1 MTQSGLSH
9 SRRAFAACPD
19 SAHTTAGYLRSVGC
33 RTDTIPRMVD
43 NPVMPRYS
51 FTLENGACVADAEA
65 TEDLA
70 DDHAALES
78 ATLVA
83 KDLARSTAA
92 RNHYRVVVRNEAGD
106 EIGNVHL
113 VADLR

>member
-1 MTQSGLSH
+1 
-9 SRRAFAACPD
+9 
-19 SAHTTAGYLRSVGC
+19 
-33 RTDTIPRMVD
+33 MVD

-78 ATLVA
+78 AKLVA
-83 KDLARSTAA
+83 KDLARSKAA
-92 RNHYRVVVRNEAGD
+92 QNNLRIVIRNEAGH
-106 EIGNVHL
+106 EIGAVPL
-113 VADLR
+113 RADLR